1 MNINTKI
8 NRIETDSQ
16 IIENLKTRAK
26 QHKKTRQHTHTNHN
40 RASHTKTFP
49 PVVLHWREA
58 AIGGVSDDSGVLNA
72 PDSTFQ
78 FASALPLEL
87 DRVAMGEMVAAAD
100 ALCALYPS
108 WIFVSQ
114 LEELVYAERVYM
126 QRLQTFLPSEDDT
139 PGAVGD
145 WSAIT
150 NSGMQD
156 LDDPEL
162 IVLY

>member
-1 MNINTKI
+1 
-8 NRIETDSQ
+8 
-16 IIENLKTRAK
+16 
-26 QHKKTRQHTHTNHN
+26 
-40 RASHTKTFP
+40 
-49 PVVLHWREA
+49 VLHWRQA
-58 AIGGVSDDSGVLNA
+58 AVGGVSDDSGVLNA
-72 PDSTFQ
+72 PNSTFH

-87 DRVAMGEMVAAAD
+87 DRAATGKTIAAAE

-108 WIFVSQ
+108 WTFVSQ

-126 QRLQTFLPSEDDT
+126 HRLQTFLPPEDDT
-139 PGAVGD
+139 PEAVGD

-150 NSGMQD
+150 KSGMQD